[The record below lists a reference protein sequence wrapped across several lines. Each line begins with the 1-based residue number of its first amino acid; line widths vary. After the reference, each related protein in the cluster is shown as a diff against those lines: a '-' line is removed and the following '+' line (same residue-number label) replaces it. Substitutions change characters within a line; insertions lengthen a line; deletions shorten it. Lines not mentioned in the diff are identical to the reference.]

1 MQLAKLK
8 NSIVIAVIVIKI
20 LIILL
25 LGLLFAATSYA
36 KADLVNIMSIILPV
50 LLIAFFIFMK
60 GTPSNWQGQ
69 HQEKS
74 SFLLFLS
81 LSVLA
86 VYMLFVVA
94 LMLYRH
100 DVGAEASSKAI
111 LGIGVA
117 EIFLVI
123 YLVYIFIILRRKN

>member
-36 KADLVNIMSIILPV
+36 KADLVNIMSITLPI

-60 GTPSNWQGQ
+60 GTPSNWQGKP
-69 HQEKS
+69 QEKS

-81 LSVLA
+81 LLVL
-86 VYMLFVVA
+86 VIYMISVVA